1 MQTSF
6 FIRVRRHQK
15 PHRRWNPFC
24 IRHLFLSNQRKHFA
38 LFKQNSMKQ
47 ALSLQKFI
55 VKRCISFPFKRREDP
70 RRDFQPMMS
79 RALRPIAA
87 TLSLLLLSGAPS
99 HAAPV
104 AISQVIQV
112 IGGYQNPP
120 ELRLRTVSQNTSTLV
135 AEGDGA
141 SPVTSTTQQS
151 TAAGVDV
158 VPDNTTGEAATANTA
173 DTLLAGVAVSAEP
186 QAGIEVVDQGD
197 VEGTICDCGE
207 ITVPG
212 GGFPK
217 WPLLFLAAIP
227 FFFIH
232 GCDRCETPTPPTTP
246 PPTPE
251 VPEPASLL
259 LFGSGLAA
267 FGAGLRRRY
276 ARGKLTAQIQ
286 NAEEA

>member
-1 MQTSF
+1 
-6 FIRVRRHQK
+6 
-15 PHRRWNPFC
+15 
-24 IRHLFLSNQRKHFA
+24 
-38 LFKQNSMKQ
+38 
-47 ALSLQKFI
+47 
-55 VKRCISFPFKRREDP
+55 
-70 RRDFQPMMS
+70 MMS
-79 RALRPIAA
+79 RAFRPIAG
-87 TLSLLLLSGAPS
+87 TLSLLLLCGAPT

-135 AEGDGA
+135 ADGDGA
-141 SPVTSTTQQS
+141 SPLTSTAQQS
-151 TAAGVDV
+151 AAAGVDV
-158 VPDNTTGEAATANTA
+158 IPDNSTGDINTA
-173 DTLLAGVAVSAEP
+173 DTVLEGVAVSSEP
-186 QAGIEVVDQGD
+186 QAGVVVVDQGE

-232 GCDRCETPTPPTTP
+232 GCDHCETPTPPTTP
-246 PPTPE
+246 TPPGTPE

-276 ARGKLTAQIQ
+276 ARTKLAAQIGST
-286 NAEEA
+286 EEA